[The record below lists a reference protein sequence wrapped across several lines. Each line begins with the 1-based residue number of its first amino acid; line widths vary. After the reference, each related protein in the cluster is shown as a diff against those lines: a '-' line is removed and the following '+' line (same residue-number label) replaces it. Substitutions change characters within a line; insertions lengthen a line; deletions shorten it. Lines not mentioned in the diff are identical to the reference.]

1 MLFNEI
7 KGVIFDMDGTLIDSM
22 WVWRKI
28 DEDFIRERGIN
39 LLPEELMGKISHLS
53 FHETAEFFKREFM
66 LPESV
71 EDIKDH
77 WNTMARHEYIHH
89 VLLKDHALEFLE
101 ALKKKGIRMAIATS
115 SSKELLEETIH
126 SKGIA
131 QYFDSIVTTDMAG
144 KTKIEPDVYLLAA
157 KNLGLNP
164 REIAVFEDIPAAM
177 IGAKKAGMVVFG
189 VHDKFSED
197 KMEEILGT
205 CHHYIHHFG
214 ELLPLL
220 I

>member
-1 MLFNEI
+1 MFNEI

-28 DEDFIRERGIN
+28 DEDFIQEKGID
-39 LLPEELMGKISHLS
+39 LLPEELMGKIAHLS
-53 FHETAEFFKREFM
+53 FHETAEFFKREFT

-71 EDIKDH
+71 EDIKNH
-77 WNTMARHEYIHH
+77 WNTMAKYEYTHN
-89 VLLKDHALEFLE
+89 VSLKEYALELLE
-101 ALKKKGIRMAIATS
+101 TLKMKGIKMAIATS
-115 SSKELLEETIH
+115 SSKELLEETIQ

-131 QYFDSIVTTDMAG
+131 QFFDTIVTTDMAG

-157 KNLGLNP
+157 QNLGLKP
-164 REIAVFEDIPAAM
+164 QEIAVFEDIPAAM
-177 IGAKKAGMVVFG
+177 IGAKKAGMLVFG

-197 KMEEILGT
+197 KMDEILGT

-214 ELLPLL
+214 ELLPHLV
-220 I
+220 